1 MPAQC
6 DVQTLLDDAAC
17 FTCLSPGVLQILEV
31 ALLCQIFNSAGGGGL
46 SGKEIFSGN
55 GSPVGVVTPSVDD
68 ALFRQLDS
76 VPAGLIWTWKAPGPW
91 IAPES

>member
-1 MPAQC
+1 MATC

-55 GSPVGVVTPSVDD
+55 GDPNGVITPTVADG
-68 ALFRQLDS
+68 LYYQRDS
-76 VPAGLIWTWKAPGPW
+76 VPPNQVWIWQDGAW
-91 IAPES
+91 I